1 MDPVTGIIIAVAL
14 STTLGLVVGIT
25 LTTYRARLA
34 RHFLD
39 IENTINGR
47 IEELDRRIDRHVE
60 VLDRR
65 IDSVSIDIEKL
76 HENEPS

>member
-47 IEELDRRIDRHVE
+47 IEELDRRID
-60 VLDRR
+60 
-65 IDSVSIDIEKL
+65 SVSFDQDSRLSRIEKL
-76 HENEPS
+76 QDQ